1 MGVEAVKGQTGSKE
15 QGAVAGGGVQ
25 MGLGAIQNVRW
36 RSGVERLDKTLAYAA
51 WYMPV

>member
-1 MGVEAVKGQTGSKE
+1 M
-15 QGAVAGGGVQ
+15 AGGVVQ

-36 RSGVERLDKTLAYAA
+36 RSGVGRLDKTPVYAA